1 MSNELMG
8 PIHVFGVSDINCP
21 LCQSSLGEL
30 RRGIYDFSRIDWL
43 LCQLWLGSVWHLDFL
58 FALLFKGSRSVLSA
72 EFLHGIAPC
81 PVIRLR
87 AVCIVDVD
95 FACLA
100 PGDEGPVFGHLRWKR
115 QGDAE
120 GLVLVCFEI
129 VRTELNATT
138 LFGMLPSR
146 ITTVRRW
153 V

>member
-1 MSNELMG
+1 MG
-8 PIHVFGVSDINCP
+8 PIHFFAVSDINCP
-21 LCQSSLGEL
+21 LSHSFLGVL
-30 RRGIYDFSRIDWL
+30 RRGRILFWHFR
-43 LCQLWLGSVWHLDFL
+43 LCLRRWRGSVWHLDFR
-58 FALLFKGSRSVLSA
+58 FAVRLEGRSVFRA
-72 EFLHGIAPC
+72 ETLHGFAPC

-95 FACLA
+95 LACLA

-153 V
+153 VY